1 MLNELFQTLNDAMS
15 ASPAAALAAAFAWG
29 ICSVVLSPCHL
40 ASIPLLIA
48 YVNDR
53 DAKTARHAAWL
64 STLFASGILATMAL
78 IGIATAMAGRMTG
91 DTGATGGY
99 VMSAVFILMGL
110 HLMDIISI
118 PWFGTKKEKVVSKGF
133 WGALLL
139 GLLFGIAS
147 GPCTFAFLAPV
158 LAVVF
163 STASDNAGFGF
174 LLLALYGLGHCTILI
189 IAGTSIERA
198 KHFADWNRKTKTAR
212 RVKAAIGILLI
223 LAGLYFLYKAI

>member
-1 MLNELFQTLNDAMS
+1 LNELFRLLNDALTQ
-15 ASPAAALAAAFAWG
+15 SPSLALIAAFAWG
-29 ICSVVLSPCHL
+29 VCSVVLSPCHL

-53 DAKTARHAAWL
+53 DAKTVRHAAGL
-64 STLFASGILATMAL
+64 STLFAIGILGTMAL
-78 IGIATAMAGRMTG
+78 IGIATAMAGRMIG
-91 DTGATGGY
+91 DASAIGGY

-110 HLMDIISI
+110 HLMDIVSV

-133 WGALLL
+133 WCALLL

-163 STASDNAGFGF
+163 NTASDNAVFGF
-174 LLLALYGLGHCTILI
+174 LLLALYGLGHCAVLI
-189 IAGTSIERA
+189 VAGTSVERA